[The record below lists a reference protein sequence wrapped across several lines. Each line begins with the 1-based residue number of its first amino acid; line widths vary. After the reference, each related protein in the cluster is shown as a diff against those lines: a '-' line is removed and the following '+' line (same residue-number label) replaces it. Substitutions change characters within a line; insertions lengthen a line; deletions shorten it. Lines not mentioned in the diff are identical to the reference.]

1 MRLGGVGEGEG
12 EGLAGGRGGVSAL
25 AGLAR
30 DRPTHLF
37 HHTVLFELL
46 TVGQATQEDPFPGAI
61 ESAGSGSGVAS
72 SHAAY
77 QVLLGSAE
85 STRGVGDGSGVL

>member
-1 MRLGGVGEGEG
+1 MVGLGGVGEGEG
-12 EGLAGGRGGVSAL
+12 EGLKRGAL
-25 AGLAR
+25 VHCEGCAR

-46 TVGQATQEDPFPGAI
+46 TVGQAAQEDPFPGAI
-61 ESAGSGSGVAS
+61 ESAGSGSGVS
-72 SHAAY
+72 PSQAAR